1 MKKHRG
7 SGILICIFFILINHL
22 TGQTPDVF
30 RAEYMLMP
38 KNSGDVETS
47 RIKLLVNVPIPVR
60 DKKDFLVLGSEYNS
74 YNFEVPDELFPDA
87 DEIRRL
93 HVVDVNFAYV
103 YKLNE
108 EWRLIGVIAPRW
120 ASNFIE
126 ELQQEDFNMN
136 YTAGAF
142 QDKKDIDRPFKL
154 VLGVSYNATSPVRVP
169 LPVLYYEKR
178 FHPRWAYIVGVPKSG
193 MKYFTPKEHFFQME
207 LFLDGYY
214 VNIQNDIL
222 LAGNSL
228 STDVSYTALLFTVG
242 YQYKITKDMSFYL
255 LGGHSLF
262 QNSALR
268 DIDRKDIFTLNDAAG
283 LYFRT
288 GFRIGI

>member
-1 MKKHRG
+1 MKHNG
-7 SGILICIFFILINHL
+7 SIICIWFFLIVINHL
-22 TGQTPDVF
+22 VGQTPDVF

-38 KNSGDVETS
+38 ENSAEVETS
-47 RIKLLVNVPIPVR
+47 RVKLLANIPIPVR
-60 DKKDFLVLGSEYNS
+60 GKKDFLVLGSEYNR
-74 YNFEVPDELFPDA
+74 YNFEVPNELFPDA
-87 DEIRRL
+87 DDIRKL
-93 HVVDVNFAYV
+93 HVVDINFAYV

-126 ELQQEDFNMN
+126 ELQQDDFNIN
-136 YTAGAF
+136 YTAGAY
-142 QDKKDIDRPFKL
+142 QDKKHIERPFKL
-154 VLGVSYNATSPVRVP
+154 VLGVSYNATSPVKVP

-178 FHPRWAYIVGVPKSG
+178 FHPQWAYIVGVPKSG
-193 MKYFTPKEHFFQME
+193 MKFFTPKEHFFQME

-222 LAGNSL
+222 LSGNNL
-228 STDVSYTALLFTVG
+228 STDVSYTALLLTVG
-242 YQYKITKDMSFYL
+242 YQYKITKDMSVYL
-255 LGGHSLF
+255 LGGHSVF
-262 QNSALR
+262 QNSVLR